1 MRRLEW
7 SAVLKALQTM
17 APIDRA
23 ILILAL
29 EGATQEDTA
38 EIFGITANHAGVKLH
53 RARRRLAAL
62 LED

>member
-1 MRRLEW
+1 
-7 SAVLKALQTM
+7 M